1 MLVLLHLASGFG
13 PQQCSDNEQR
23 CDRAHLHLQVRRCL
37 CASLTFDFS
46 PSFTTFFLG
55 LLQSLVSVSVYGSP
69 SLCLSCKHVVTTS
82 SCLVFF
88 VVWFQFQ
95 SIVLLPCVC
104 LVNMSLP
111 PRLERRRQRPAS
123 QLPLGFEL
131 RALVQAYPACSP
143 THQSRRRATLCVTS
157 PPKLLK
163 RHFPRAT
170 KEAFCEVTSFARILV
185 ESKHGRVAVT
195 SQAHRTHVRRA
206 DDKRVK

>member
-13 PQQCSDNEQR
+13 PQQCSDNERR
-23 CDRAHLHLQVRRCL
+23 CDHAHLHLQVRRCL

-131 RALVQAYPACSP
+131 SCRRIQPVPQRISLDAERRYALRLRPNFSNDTFHEQ
-143 THQSRRRATLCVTS
+143 RRRLS
-157 PPKLLK
+157 
-163 RHFPRAT
+163 
-170 KEAFCEVTSFARILV
+170 AR
-185 ESKHGRVAVT
+185 
-195 SQAHRTHVRRA
+195 
-206 DDKRVK
+206 

>member
-1 MLVLLHLASGFG
+1 MRVAVATPAYVGVVAPNFWLWTAVV
-13 PQQCSDNEQR
+13 QR
-23 CDRAHLHLQVRRCL
+23 QRTTRDRANRHLQVRRCL

-46 PSFTTFFLG
+46 PSFTTFFLC

-69 SLCLSCKHVVTTS
+69 SLCLSCKRVVTTS

-88 VVWFQFQ
+88 VVWFQSR

-123 QLPLGFEL
+123 QLPPG
-131 RALVQAYPACSP
+131 S
-143 THQSRRRATLCVTS
+143 RRATLCVAS
-157 PPKLLK
+157 PSKLLK

-170 KEAFCEVTSFARILV
+170 KEAFCEATSVAGSLA

-195 SQAHRTHVRRA
+195 SQAHRKHVRRA
-206 DDKRVK
+206 GDKRVK